1 MNRFLNFNLSFAI
14 LLLAFQVTAQQKVKE
29 SVINFDFDQFA
40 IKPQY
45 SQAVSSI
52 AEMVIKDPTLY
63 VEVSGHA
70 DISGKQSY
78 NEKLSLKRTEM
89 VIKELLKLKVAK
101 NQLKGF
107 HYGSTKPIASNDTKA
122 GRNKNRRVE
131 IVVFSNA
138 IKTPVLSD
146 ATIDNSKNNYSKIGK
161 EEELPLRTEIDVFYN
176 QKSYAYLNN
185 THRTIVHTVNDA
197 EMIFDTNTF
206 LLPVSNLYKNDKVR
220 LDFKEI
226 HSKGEMLTN
235 KLSLKVSSDEMLD
248 ASYIMCLDFS
258 TFKMNKEKTVDFLIP
273 ENFVKEGMQLYYS
286 DNHIT
291 WEKRAMAKYE
301 KLHSSYTI
309 KMKQDGCFAL
319 GNIVKEERPVS
330 LVGKYDHKTRK
341 IQSGEVPEFYFV
353 YKATNTIV
361 AADSVSAGK
370 FYFSGLKNGEAGTI
384 IGMVKNDG
392 NSMLLAK
399 DELTLKAHHSDLI
412 HAHGHVKFS
421 SVNHFQMDTALL
433 NIQ

>member
-1 MNRFLNFNLSFAI
+1 MNRFLNFKLSFT
-14 LLLAFQVTAQQKVKE
+14 LLILAFQVTAQQKVKE
-29 SVINFDFDQFA
+29 SVINFDFDQFV
-40 IKPQY
+40 IKTQY
-45 SQAVSSI
+45 IQSISSI
-52 AEMVIKDPTLY
+52 AEMVSKDPTLY

-78 NEKLSLKRTEM
+78 NEKLSLKRTEN
-89 VIKELLKLKVAK
+89 VIKELMKQKVSN

-107 HYGSTKPIASNDTKA
+107 HYGSSKPVASNDTKA
-122 GRNKNRRVE
+122 GREKNRRVE
-131 IVVFSNA
+131 VVVYSKT
-138 IKTPVLSD
+138 IKTPVLTEAS
-146 ATIDNSKNNYSKIGK
+146 IEQSKIQQIAK

-185 THRTIVHTVNDA
+185 KHRTIVHTVNDA

-206 LLPVSNLYKNDKVR
+206 MLPVSNLYKNDKVR
-220 LDFKEI
+220 LDFREI
-226 HSKGEMLTN
+226 HSKGEMITN
-235 KLSLKVSSDEMLD
+235 KLSLKVSQDEMLD

-273 ENFVKEGMQLYYS
+273 EGFVKEGMQLYYS

-291 WEKRAMAKYE
+291 WEKRPMAKFE

-319 GNIVKEERPVS
+319 GNIVKEERPVA
-330 LVGKYDHKTRK
+330 LVGKYDHKTKK
-341 IQSGEVPEFYFV
+341 ILSGEVPEFYFV
-353 YKATNTIV
+353 YKTTNTIV

-370 FYFSGLKNGEAGTI
+370 FYFSGLKNGEAGSI
-384 IGMVKNDG
+384 IGVVKNDG
-392 NSMLLAK
+392 NSMLFAK
-399 DELTLKAHHSDLI
+399 DEITIKAHHTDLV

-421 SVNHFQMDTALL
+421 PVNHFQMDSALL
-433 NIQ
+433 NIK